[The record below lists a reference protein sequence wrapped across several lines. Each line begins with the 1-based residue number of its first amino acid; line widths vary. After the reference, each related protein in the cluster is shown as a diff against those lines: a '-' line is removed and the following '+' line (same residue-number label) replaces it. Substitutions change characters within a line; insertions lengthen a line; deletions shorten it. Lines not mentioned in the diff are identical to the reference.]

1 MERRISPRGDTPC
14 EGEQRERLAAFFLSS
29 PPYDTLDGA
38 GQEVYRQRLRQLG
51 GLELTEIRQAA
62 GSERPMTW
70 GDIVPPLQ
78 SAAVAAQ
85 RLAAG
90 LGQPILLFPAAN
102 VAMPFFTLWQ
112 PRLLSTG
119 VAALLRAA
127 VSAAPRQPVWVRL
140 REQASCLIVSATAQ
154 QPIPGE
160 RDYPALGQILPAL
173 REIARLHGGSL
184 AICENTIGFSFAR
197 AAEPP
202 AGTSVGSFSYPSA
215 ESLLADTLSPVWTG
229 FFAFLPEMCGAA
241 DEKEAEEPDEP

>member
-14 EGEQRERLAAFFLSS
+14 EGEHREQLAAFFLSS
-29 PPYDTLDGA
+29 PPYDTLDADGREA
-38 GQEVYRQRLRQLG
+38 YRQQLRQLG
-51 GLELTEIRQAA
+51 ELELAEILQTA

-78 SAAVAAQ
+78 NTAVAAQ
-85 RLAAG
+85 RLAAE

-102 VAMPFFTLWQ
+102 TAMPFFTLWQ

-127 VSAAPRQPVWVRL
+127 VIAAPRQPVWVRL
-140 REQASCLIVSATAQ
+140 REQASCLTVSATAQ
-154 QPIPGE
+154 QPIRTEEDPVS
-160 RDYPALGQILPAL
+160 AQILPAL

-184 AICENTIGFSFAR
+184 AICEDTIGFSCAR

-202 AGTSVGSFSYPSA
+202 AGTPVGSFPYPSA
-215 ESLLADTLSPVWTG
+215 EDLLADTLSPVRTG
-229 FFAFLPEMCGAA
+229 FYAFLHRMCGAA
-241 DEKEAEEPDEP
+241 DEKEAEEPDGP